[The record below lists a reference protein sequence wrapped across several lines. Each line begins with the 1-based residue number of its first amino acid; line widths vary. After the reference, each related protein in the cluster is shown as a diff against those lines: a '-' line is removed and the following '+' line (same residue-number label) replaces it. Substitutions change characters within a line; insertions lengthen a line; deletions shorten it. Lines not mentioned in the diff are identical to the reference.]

1 MANKIP
7 KVIIIAAGPGYRLM
21 PLTKH
26 KPKCLLKYKKNKSLL
41 NHQLKIFRENNLK
54 SINLVVGH
62 KKN

>member
-7 KVIIIAAGPGYRLM
+7 KVIIIAAGPGSRLM

-41 NHQLKIFRENNLK
+41 NHQLKIFRE
-54 SINLVVGH
+54 
-62 KKN
+62 KN

>member
-1 MANKIP
+1 
-7 KVIIIAAGPGYRLM
+7 M

-62 KKN
+62 KKKN